1 MKRFFLSKR
10 VDSVE
15 KLLQDFVVELE
26 KIPEVK
32 LVEKFQNWK
41 QIVSDYFTIIGLII
55 MIITGVSSYLF
66 QTYKEILIAIFGVVL
81 AVWLGRFV
89 INRKQ

>member
-1 MKRFFLSKR
+1 VKRFFLSKR